1 MANNTEVLRAQ
12 QRLANE
18 AFDEGI
24 SLTNEFEVKNSNLAA
39 QRAKAKKDLDE
50 RIKQLG
56 EKLYPLMTHGM
67 SLIKLTVSTLEVLVD
82 LITKHGGKLLW
93 LTGVLGTYWA
103 VQKSVIAWRKIEEA
117 LITKAI
123 ALQNG

>member
-1 MANNTEVLRAQ
+1 MEGKRAVGVLGVLANNTEVLRAQ

-56 EKLYPLMTHGM
+56 QGKVHR
-67 SLIKLTVSTLEVLVD
+67 SATLSQSVYGEQ
-82 LITKHGGKLLW
+82 LW
-93 LTGVLGTYWA
+93 VEDGW
-103 VQKSVIAWRKIEEA
+103 
-117 LITKAI
+117 
-123 ALQNG
+123 